1 MRRAE
6 ENGASR
12 PHRTYLVGGGRQHS
26 LWGVADEDVGAP
38 GVAFIRRDL
47 RHSRARVALPLIWV
61 VSAKQPYH
69 FIDWR

>member
-1 MRRAE
+1 MRRPE

-69 FIDWR
+69 FFY